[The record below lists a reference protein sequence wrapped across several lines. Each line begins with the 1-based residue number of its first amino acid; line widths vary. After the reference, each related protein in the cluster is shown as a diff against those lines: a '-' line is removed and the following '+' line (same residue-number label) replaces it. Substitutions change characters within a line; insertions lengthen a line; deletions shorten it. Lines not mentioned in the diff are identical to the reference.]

1 MSKGSEKSSGKK
13 KNPQL
18 PPEIEDK
25 FKNVTIGIIAPTNV
39 CYYCAKTRSGFDR
52 YHFFDPKNFNNPKII
67 VTYQHYN
74 PHIYYNIICAKG
86 IYSRF
91 IC

>member
-39 CYYCAKTRSGFDR
+39 C
-52 YHFFDPKNFNNPKII
+52 II
-67 VTYQHYN
+67 VQKQDLDSTV
-74 PHIYYNIICAKG
+74 IIFSIQK
-86 IYSRF
+86 IS
-91 IC
+91 IIPK

>member
-25 FKNVTIGIIAPTNV
+25 LKNVTIGIIAPTNV
-39 CYYCAKTRSGFDR
+39 S
-52 YHFFDPKNFNNPKII
+52 II
-67 VTYQHYN
+67 
-74 PHIYYNIICAKG
+74 A
-86 IYSRF
+86 
-91 IC
+91 